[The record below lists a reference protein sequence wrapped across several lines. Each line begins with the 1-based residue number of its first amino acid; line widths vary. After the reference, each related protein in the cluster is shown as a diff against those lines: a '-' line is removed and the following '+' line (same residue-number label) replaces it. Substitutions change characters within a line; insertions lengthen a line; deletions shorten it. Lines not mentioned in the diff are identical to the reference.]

1 MLSVKILSSAAI
13 YAPLAVLVISIL
25 YSPELTTSGGVKC
38 VHKDA
43 PDTNYMNHYCWE
55 HISDKGVNE
64 SDGKQLNHEVFKFNE
79 ENFHKKFPFI
89 LYQCSENQIYTF
101 SLSD

>member
-1 MLSVKILSSAAI
+1 MIPSLVQIIGATDKILSSAAI

-25 YSPELTTSGGVKC
+25 YSPELTTKGGVQC

-43 PDTNYMNHYCWE
+43 PDVFYMNNYCWE
-55 HISDKGVNE
+55 HLSDKGVNHTN
-64 SDGKQLNHEVFKFNE
+64 GKHLNAQVFTFNE

-89 LYQCSENQIYTF
+89 LQGDTF
-101 SLSD
+101 